1 MGIPYDPQLVEYAI
15 ERLHRPEKKPLL
27 PCHPRDLLGMALDRQ
42 RYLGKDDTEALSPPT
57 LIWAWRNYFVS
68 LKAS

>member
-1 MGIPYDPQLVEYAI
+1 MTYAI
-15 ERLHRPEKKPLL
+15 ERLHRVEARPLL

-42 RYLGKDDTEALSPPT
+42 RYQGVEDSQGISPRS

-68 LKAS
+68 LRAS